1 MTTKTKAKAKQSGR
15 SQPPRQRAKSKVKVR
30 APDGM
35 QTLSPH
41 LVCRGAAEA
50 IDFYKKAFGATEKGR
65 LPGPNGKLM
74 HAQVF
79 ICGSSVMLV
88 DEMLEYGALSPK
100 ALKGTPVTMHLYVDD
115 VDGFFNRAV
124 KAGATVKM
132 PVDDMFWG
140 DRYGI
145 IVDPF
150 GHQWSVAACSRREH
164 GGDAKGHG
172 LHVEPKGR
180 GWWARLGARPRPRRH
195 GDVQFGLCNPSSV
208 QGEIN

>member
-1 MTTKTKAKAKQSGR
+1 MTTKTKTKAKTVAKPAAKAAAKSKLKAKTKAKAK
-15 SQPPRQRAKSKVKVR
+15 AKVKFK
-30 APDGM
+30 PDGM

-50 IDFYKKAFGATEKGR
+50 IDFYKKAFGATERGR

-74 HAQVF
+74 HAQVV

-100 ALKGTPVTMHLYVDD
+100 SLKGTPVTMHLYVDD

-150 GHQWSVAACSRREH
+150 GHQWSVAT
-164 GGDAKGHG
+164 
-172 LHVEPKGR
+172 HVR
-180 GWWARLGARPRPRRH
+180 
-195 GDVQFGLCNPSSV
+195 DVSMAEMQEAMRCM
-208 QGEIN
+208 